1 MPRNRRRTDI
11 YWKWFSSNEFFDYIN
26 QHAPTTNDSNEKKFL
41 ISIFFLDQNRLFDR
55 FFNRFRQ
62 RVFRNVFT
70 FFQFSVF
77 YSCFVIYRFYLQLDW
92 LFDISDVS
100 LTLLLNGLFSLRF
113 IIIFLFFNFHRLL
126 IRTIFVFIA
135 HKFTLTQ
142 ADDQT
147 TTVYVIVFHRV
158 QFNWMQ

>member
-1 MPRNRRRTDI
+1 MLQP
-11 YWKWFSSNEFFDYIN
+11 
-26 QHAPTTNDSNEKKFL
+26 PTIATKKNFQFR
-41 ISIFFLDQNRLFDR
+41 FFLDQNRLFDR

-77 YSCFVIYRFYLQLDW
+77 YSCFVIHRFYLQLDW

-113 IIIFLFFNFHRLL
+113 IIIFLFINFHRLL

-158 QFNWMQ
+158 QFN